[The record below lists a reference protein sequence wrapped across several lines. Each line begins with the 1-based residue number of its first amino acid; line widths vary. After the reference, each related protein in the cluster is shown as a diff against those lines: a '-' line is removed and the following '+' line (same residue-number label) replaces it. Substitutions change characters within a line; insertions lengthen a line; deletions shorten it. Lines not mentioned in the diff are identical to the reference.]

1 MIKNARTVHKFEKE
15 IIRSEKV
22 DILENFRL
30 VEAMY
35 NEAVLLGVLPLKDAL
50 SGLEIDLKI
59 ARVVNSVSKTS

>member
-1 MIKNARTVHKFEKE
+1 MIKNARTVQKFEQE

-35 NEAVLLGVLPLKDAL
+35 NEAVLLGVLPLK
-50 SGLEIDLKI
+50 I

>member
-1 MIKNARTVHKFEKE
+1 MRTTQKFELE

-35 NEAVLLGVLPLKDAL
+35 NEAILLGVLPPKNVL

-59 ARVVNSVSKTS
+59 ARVVNSVPKSS